1 MEMENVFGRFQFR
14 ALFPIEIILSY
25 VYCSVRFFVWLGGLL
40 RGLQGLS
47 SLDQGSNVYP
57 LQWKCRVVTA
67 GPPRN
72 FPVRLKK

>member
-1 MEMENVFGRFQFR
+1 MEMEDVFGRFQFR

-25 VYCSVRFFVWLGGLL
+25 VYCSVRHFFVAGRLTGGL
-40 RGLQGLS
+40 QDLS

-72 FPVRLKK
+72 FPVRSF

>member
-40 RGLQGLS
+40 RGLQDLS

-57 LQWKCRVVTA
+57 PAVEVQSCNCWTSKE
-67 GPPRN
+67 
-72 FPVRLKK
+72 FPS